1 MIAEKNHRTRRPIFF
16 AFFHRTMASCSPA
29 GSRVFRAFRAI
40 PFSGGGHSCGPDTL
54 PADPQSAGALSVV
67 TTPLYLPRSTLP
79 SPTRAGPSITALN
92 GSAMRAA
99 FALEDN
105 HMNNRIAGFDGLRA
119 IAVLMVFFQ
128 HRLFGDIGEIGH
140 LGVWIFFAL
149 SGFLIIGI
157 LSAQRVRIEA
167 GSSKFGAELKR
178 FLFRR
183 TLRIFPIYYLML
195 AVMCVLMAFGLAS
208 PELASGMPFHFAYLS
223 NIWIG
228 SVLHYWPG
236 RYSHLWSLAIE
247 EQFYLVMAPL
257 LLLLAARRHRAVC
270 GAIVALGLACL
281 LAMRAAHWPEI
292 TIYTHP
298 LTNFWLLALG
308 GIGGSMIAR
317 DRGRMRARFGHG
329 MTLFVVSLA
338 LVGLCATEPR
348 WGQLNNPL
356 LFTAINAVYGV
367 GIAALVCSIA
377 CCRNPVVVGFL
388 ETRWLVSFG
397 RISYGFYLYHN
408 LIPDLT
414 RNRHAEALFGGAVP
428 VWAHAVGIGASFAI
442 SLAMAVLSWRLI
454 EEPILRLKTR
464 RRVDAAGSGSA
475 QTQVTSAYRN
485 ERVLR
490 EKSTASDA
498 V

>member
-1 MIAEKNHRTRRPIFF
+1 
-16 AFFHRTMASCSPA
+16 
-29 GSRVFRAFRAI
+29 
-40 PFSGGGHSCGPDTL
+40 
-54 PADPQSAGALSVV
+54 
-67 TTPLYLPRSTLP
+67 
-79 SPTRAGPSITALN
+79 
-92 GSAMRAA
+92 
-99 FALEDN
+99 
-105 HMNNRIAGFDGLRA
+105 MNNRIAGFDGLRA

-157 LSAQRVRIEA
+157 LSTQRARIEA
-167 GSSKFGAELKR
+167 GASRFGAELKR

-195 AVMCVLMAFGLAS
+195 VVMCALMAFGFAS

-228 SVLHYWPG
+228 SVLRYWPG

-247 EQFYLVMAPL
+247 EQFYLVVAPL
-257 LLLLAARRHRAVC
+257 LLLVAVQRHRVVC
-270 GAIVALGLACL
+270 WTIVALGLGSL
-281 LAMRAAHWPEI
+281 LAMRAAHWDEI

-308 GIGGSMIAR
+308 GIGGLMIAR
-317 DRGRMRARFGHG
+317 ERSGVRAWLGHG
-329 MTLFVVSLA
+329 VTLCAVSLA
-338 LVGLCATEPR
+338 LVILCATEPR
-348 WGQLNNPL
+348 WSELDSSL
-356 LFTAINAVYGV
+356 LFTAISASYGV
-367 GIAALVCSIA
+367 CIAALVASVA
-377 CCRNPVVVGFL
+377 CCRNAVVIGLL

-414 RNRHAEALFGGAVP
+414 RNHRAAAFFGGTVP
-428 VWAHAVGIGASFAI
+428 MWAHAAGIAASFAI
-442 SLAMAVLSWRLI
+442 SLTIAMLSWRLI

-464 RRVDAAGSGSA
+464 RPTPAARSVSMPTHPHTTLA
-475 QTQVTSAYRN
+475 PRS
-485 ERVLR
+485 ERTLR
-490 EKSTASDA
+490 EDSTASDT

>member
-1 MIAEKNHRTRRPIFF
+1 M
-16 AFFHRTMASCSPA
+16 
-29 GSRVFRAFRAI
+29 
-40 PFSGGGHSCGPDTL
+40 
-54 PADPQSAGALSVV
+54 
-67 TTPLYLPRSTLP
+67 
-79 SPTRAGPSITALN
+79 RAGPSITAQN
-92 GSAMRAA
+92 GGAARAA
-99 FALEDN
+99 FALEDD

-157 LSAQRVRIEA
+157 LAAQRARIESGA
-167 GSSKFGAELKR
+167 SRFGAELKR

-195 AVMCVLMAFGLAS
+195 VVMCVLMAFGMAS

-247 EQFYLVMAPL
+247 EQFYLVFAPL

-270 GAIVALGLACL
+270 LAIVAVGLGSL

-308 GIGGSMIAR
+308 GIGGLMITGKASR
-317 DRGRMRARFGHG
+317 LRARLGHG
-329 MTLFVVSLA
+329 VTLFVLSLA
-338 LVGLCATEPR
+338 LVGFCATEPM
-348 WGQLNNPL
+348 WSEVDSPL
-356 LFTAINAVYGV
+356 LFTLVSASYGV
-367 GIAALVCSIA
+367 CIAALVCSLA
-377 CCRNPVVVGFL
+377 CCRNAVVIGLL
-388 ETRWLVSFG
+388 ETSWLVGFG

-414 RNRHAEALFGGAVP
+414 RNHHAAAFFGGTVP
-428 VWAHAVGIGASFAI
+428 AWAHVAGIAGSFAI
-442 SLAMAVLSWRLI
+442 SLAMAMLSWRLI
-454 EEPILRLKTR
+454 EEPILRLKTQRAPAASPSR
-464 RRVDAAGSGSA
+464 RERAEHSS
-475 QTQVTSAYRN
+475 RN
-485 ERVLR
+485 D
-490 EKSTASDA
+490 STASDA

>member
-1 MIAEKNHRTRRPIFF
+1 
-16 AFFHRTMASCSPA
+16 
-29 GSRVFRAFRAI
+29 
-40 PFSGGGHSCGPDTL
+40 
-54 PADPQSAGALSVV
+54 
-67 TTPLYLPRSTLP
+67 
-79 SPTRAGPSITALN
+79 
-92 GSAMRAA
+92 
-99 FALEDN
+99 
-105 HMNNRIAGFDGLRA
+105 MNNRIAGFDGLRA

-157 LSAQRVRIEA
+157 LSAQRTRIESGA
-167 GSSKFGAELKR
+167 SRFGAELKR

-195 AVMCVLMAFGLAS
+195 VVMCVLMAFGIAS

-247 EQFYLVMAPL
+247 EQFYLVFAPL

-270 GAIVALGLACL
+270 LAIVAVGLASL
-281 LAMRAAHWPEI
+281 LAMRAAHWPDI

-308 GIGGSMIAR
+308 GMGGLMIAGKA
-317 DRGRMRARFGHG
+317 GRLRARLGHG
-329 MTLFVVSLA
+329 VTLFVLSLG
-338 LVGLCATEPR
+338 LVGFCATEPI
-348 WGQLNNPL
+348 WSQVDNPL
-356 LFTAINAVYGV
+356 LFTVVSASYGV
-367 GIAALVCSIA
+367 CIAALVCSIA
-377 CCRNPVVVGFL
+377 CCRNAVVIGLL
-388 ETRWLVSFG
+388 ETKWLVSFG

-414 RNRHAEALFGGAVP
+414 RNHHAAALFGGTVP
-428 VWAHAVGIGASFAI
+428 VWAHVAGIAGSFVI
-442 SLAMAVLSWRLI
+442 SLVMAMLSWRLI

-464 RRVDAAGSGSA
+464 RAPATAA
-475 QTQVTSAYRN
+475 TSASAYTPAALRSRRERAEHSSRN
-485 ERVLR
+485 E
-490 EKSTASDA
+490 SAASDA

>member
-1 MIAEKNHRTRRPIFF
+1 
-16 AFFHRTMASCSPA
+16 
-29 GSRVFRAFRAI
+29 
-40 PFSGGGHSCGPDTL
+40 
-54 PADPQSAGALSVV
+54 
-67 TTPLYLPRSTLP
+67 
-79 SPTRAGPSITALN
+79 
-92 GSAMRAA
+92 
-99 FALEDN
+99 
-105 HMNNRIAGFDGLRA
+105 MNNRIAGFDGLRA

-157 LSAQRVRIEA
+157 LSAQRARIEA
-167 GSSKFGAELKR
+167 GSSKFGVELKR

-195 AVMCVLMAFGLAS
+195 LVMCVLMAFGLAS

-270 GAIVALGLACL
+270 YSIVALGLLCL
-281 LAMRAAHWPEI
+281 VVMRAAHWQEI

-308 GIGGSMIAR
+308 GIGGLMIAR
-317 DRGRMRARFGHG
+317 DSGPVRAWLGHG
-329 MTLFVVSLA
+329 ATLLVVSLG

-348 WGQLNNPL
+348 WSQLDSPL
-356 LFTAINAVYGV
+356 AFTVVNAVYGV
-367 GIAALVCSIA
+367 LIAALVCSIA
-377 CCRNPVVVGFL
+377 CCRNAVVIGFL
-388 ETRWLVSFG
+388 ETGWLVSFG

-414 RNRHAEALFGGAVP
+414 RNRHAEALFGGIVP
-428 VWAHAVGIGASFAI
+428 VWAHAAGIVASFAI

-454 EEPILRLKTR
+454 EAPILRLKSR
-464 RRVDAAGSGSA
+464 RPVKAAHSVSA
-475 QTQVTSAYRN
+475 HAQIASASRK
-485 ERVLR
+485 EPALR
-490 EKSTASDA
+490 EERAASDA

>member
-1 MIAEKNHRTRRPIFF
+1 
-16 AFFHRTMASCSPA
+16 MASCSPA
-29 GSRVFRAFRAI
+29 GLARLF
-40 PFSGGGHSCGPDTL
+40 HL
-54 PADPQSAGALSVV
+54 PW
-67 TTPLYLPRSTLP
+67 STLP
-79 SPTRAGPSITALN
+79 SPMRVGPPITALN
-92 GSAMRAA
+92 GSVMRAA
-99 FALEDN
+99 FALEYN
-105 HMNNRIAGFDGLRA
+105 PMNNRIAGFDGLRA

-157 LSAQRVRIEA
+157 LSAQRARIEA
-167 GSSKFGAELKR
+167 GSSKFGAELRR

-195 AVMCVLMAFGLAS
+195 IAMCVLMGFGLAS
-208 PELASGMPFHFAYLS
+208 PELAGGMPFHFAYLS

-270 GAIVALGLACL
+270 YAIVALGMIGLVT
-281 LAMRAAHWPEI
+281 MRAAHWQEI

-308 GIGGSMIAR
+308 GIGGLMIAR
-317 DRGRMRARFGHG
+317 DRGPTRAWLGHG
-329 MTLFVVSLA
+329 ATLFAVSLG
-338 LVGLCATEPR
+338 LVGLCATEPH
-348 WGQLNNPL
+348 WSQLDSPL
-356 LFTAINAVYGV
+356 LFTLINALYGLF
-367 GIAALVCSIA
+367 IAALVCSIA
-377 CCRNPVVVGFL
+377 CCRNAVVIGFL
-388 ETRWLVSFG
+388 ETGWLVSFG

-414 RNRHAEALFGGAVP
+414 RNRHAEALFGGTVP
-428 VWAHAVGIGASFAI
+428 MWAHVAGIVVSFAI
-442 SLAMAVLSWRLI
+442 SLAVAVLSWRLI
-454 EEPILRLKTR
+454 EAPILRLKTR
-464 RRVDAAGSGSA
+464 RPGQAALSVSA
-475 QTQVTSAYRN
+475 HSQIASATRK
-485 ERVLR
+485 EPALR
-490 EKSTASDA
+490 EERTASDA

>member
-1 MIAEKNHRTRRPIFF
+1 MHEP
-16 AFFHRTMASCSPA
+16 
-29 GSRVFRAFRAI
+29 
-40 PFSGGGHSCGPDTL
+40 
-54 PADPQSAGALSVV
+54 
-67 TTPLYLPRSTLP
+67 TT
-79 SPTRAGPSITALN
+79 
-92 GSAMRAA
+92 
-99 FALEDN
+99 
-105 HMNNRIAGFDGLRA
+105 NRIAGFDGLRA

-157 LSAQRVRIEA
+157 LAAQRARIETG
-167 GSSKFGAELKR
+167 GSRVGAELKR

-195 AVMCVLMAFGLAS
+195 LVMCVLMAFGFAS

-223 NIWIG
+223 DIWIG

-247 EQFYLVMAPL
+247 EQFYLVLAPL
-257 LLLLAARRHRAVC
+257 LLLLATRRHRAVC
-270 GAIVALGLACL
+270 WVIVAIGLLSL
-281 LAMRAAHWPEI
+281 LTMRAAHWQDI

-308 GIGGSMIAR
+308 GLGGLAIAGDAAR
-317 DRGRMRARFGHG
+317 VRARLGHG
-329 MTLFVVSLA
+329 ATLFALSLC
-338 LVGLCATEPR
+338 LVAFCATEPR
-348 WGQLNNPL
+348 WSELDNPL
-356 LFTAINAVYGV
+356 LYTALNALYGV
-367 GIAALVCSIA
+367 AIAAFVCSLA
-377 CCRNPVVVGFL
+377 CCRNSAVIGFL
-388 ETRWLVSFG
+388 ETAWLAGLG

-414 RNRHAEALFGGAVP
+414 RNHHAAALFGGTVP
-428 VWAHAVGIGASFAI
+428 VWAHAVGVAASFAI
-442 SLAMAVLSWRLI
+442 SLALALLSWRLI

-464 RRVDAAGSGSA
+464 RAPAVAAQASSMTAAQQASADGRPARDGRDGRVSGKD
-475 QTQVTSAYRN
+475 R
-485 ERVLR
+485 
-490 EKSTASDA
+490 TASDA